1 MFAAV
6 LACPKIPLALS
17 PRDEAAVL
25 AVVVAAAVA
34 VLGVKPKGRKACG
47 VVAAGEEGWKRL
59 AVADA
64 AGNPPGRDGF

>member
-6 LACPKIPLALS
+6 LACPKLPLGLS
-17 PRDEAAVL
+17 PRDETAVL
-25 AVVVAAAVA
+25 AVVVAAAV
-34 VLGVKPKGRKACG
+34 LGVKPKGRKGCG